1 MVFIYDRTTG
11 QIKFFY
17 SGNISQLT
25 NIQEA
30 YPDEATNLGEA
41 IFPDNPAVLERPQD
55 YRVVLVSNRA
65 ITYAKKPS
73 MKLAFRN
80 ENGEDVNQSYVFGDG
95 TDEAVL
101 HVKVSDFHPLDE
113 FGIIYSPDNVK
124 NLQLYFNDELITV
137 EAETSGDTNVFVVPI
152 TSNQPGLV
160 LNIRGD
166 DNLYLTNSVIL
177 EVV

>member
-1 MVFIYDRTTG
+1 MVFIYDKTTG

-17 SGNISQLT
+17 SGNVSQIA
-25 NIQEA
+25 NFKEA
-30 YPDEATNLGEA
+30 ENLAEA
-41 IFPDNPAVLERPQD
+41 IFEDDPEVLERPQD
-55 YRVVLVSNRA
+55 YRIVVVCGRA

-73 MKLAFRN
+73 MKLAFKN
-80 ENGEDVNQSYVFGDG
+80 ENGEDVSQSYVFGDG

-101 HVKVSDFHPLDE
+101 HVKVSDLHPLDE
-113 FGIIYSPDNVK
+113 FSSIYSPDNVK
-124 NLQLYFNDELITV
+124 NLQLYFNEELITV

-160 LNIRGD
+160 LNIRGN